1 MRLRRLELVGVALQ
15 PDQALDAGVEFQ
27 RIERLAQEIVGAG
40 HDPLQAIVALRLG
53 GDDDDRHETRR
64 RLLLQSAANVE
75 AVASRRHEI
84 EKHDVGRL
92 RRAGRQ
98 HLVGG
103 ADDRHVMSFTGQQT
117 IQEPGT
123 DVVVIG
129 DEYRRGGGHLG

>member
-1 MRLRRLELVGVALQ
+1 MRAWSSSG
-15 PDQALDAGVEFQ
+15 
-27 RIERLAQEIVGAG
+27 IERLAQEIVGAG
-40 HDPLQAIVALRLG
+40 EDTLEAIVALRLR

-64 RLLLQSAANVE
+64 RLLFESAANVE

-84 EKHDVGRL
+84 EEHDIRRL

-103 ADDRHVMSFTGQQT
+103 ANHRHVMSFAGQQT
-117 IQEPGT
+117 VQEPGT

-129 DEYRRGGGHLG
+129 DENRRGRCHLG